1 MRLVLYIS
9 LLFILNVS
17 CGSIAQQ
24 QQQQQQYK
32 SHYVKKGETIYS
44 IAKEYGVSEEAIYR
58 LNPDVKGSVR
68 ENAILI
74 IPEVGTGVTTE
85 AVEFKKH
92 RVKRKETLFSIS
104 QKYGVSVDD
113 IKKYN
118 KELYSRQ
125 LKKGEKI
132 DIPVSLKNTASST
145 TSTETEVLSKTHTV
159 LAKETKYGIARKY
172 DITIAELEMLNP
184 TLGDSL
190 QIGAILK
197 VPNTESATSA
207 ITEEGYD
214 YYEVQPKE
222 GFFRLK
228 IKLGLSEEE
237 IVALN
242 PFAKSGLKEGM
253 ILKIPKENID
263 LISSGKAVTV
273 KLENR
278 VYNKAKKNLVVM
290 LPFELDKIT
299 ENTSSSN
306 TDLLKKG
313 GLLRLTLDFYS
324 GVLMAA
330 EFAKD
335 LGISVDI
342 DVYDTEGSET
352 KTSAIIAQQ
361 NFDNVDAVIGPL
373 RQKNVE
379 KAAVLLQRSKIPVF
393 SPLSNRTMSSHS
405 NFFQTL
411 PTDAMLRKSML
422 TFLKTNSTNKN
433 ILIISDVNKKAQKA
447 AILSEL
453 PSAKTLSPREKGFLY
468 VTDLDAKMVK
478 NKENW
483 VILESDD
490 PGIISNVLGLLNGLP
505 ADFKVRLFTLD
516 KNDAYDYHDISN
528 MHLAKLNFTFPSVNK
543 SYNYK
548 DKDPFLVSYKN
559 KYGVYPNRY
568 AVRGF
573 DVTYDVLL
581 RLSSNES
588 LYDPT
593 QEEFETEYV
602 ENKFWYAKNNTSGYQ
617 NRATYI
623 IKYLDN
629 LEFEVVE

>member
-9 LLFILNVS
+9 LLFIVNVS

-24 QQQQQQYK
+24 PQQYR

-44 IAKEYGVSEEAIYR
+44 IAKEYEVSTEAIYR
-58 LNPDVKGSVR
+58 LNPDVTGGVKV
-68 ENAILI
+68 NAILI
-74 IPEVGTGVTTE
+74 IPEKESKVTTK
-85 AVEFKKH
+85 AVDFKKH

-104 QKYGVSVDD
+104 QLYQVSVDD

-132 DIPVSLKNTASST
+132 QIPILSKSTATPT
-145 TSTETEVLSKTHTV
+145 TPIEVEVTSKTHTV
-159 LAKETKYGIARKY
+159 IAKETKYGIARKY
-172 DITIAELEMLNP
+172 AITIAELEALNP
-184 TLGDSL
+184 TMGETLQLGTV
-190 QIGAILK
+190 LK
-197 VPNTESATSA
+197 VPNTESTASA
-207 ITEEGYD
+207 VSEEGYD

-228 IKLGLSEEE
+228 VKLGLSEEE
-237 IVALN
+237 IVTLN
-242 PFAKSGLKEGM
+242 PFAKEGLKEGM

-263 LISSGKAVTV
+263 LISSEKVVTV

-278 VYNKAKKNLVVM
+278 IYNKAKKNLVVM
-290 LPFELDKIT
+290 LPFQLNKVT
-299 ENTSSSN
+299 EDSLSSN
-306 TDLLKKG
+306 SDLLKKG

-335 LGISVDI
+335 HGISVDI
-342 DVYDTEGSET
+342 DVYDTEGSES
-352 KTSAIIAQQ
+352 KTSAIISQE
-361 NFDNVDAVIGPL
+361 NFDAVDAVIGPL

-411 PTDAMLRKSML
+411 PSEAMLRKSML
-422 TFLKTNSTNKN
+422 TFLKTNGTDKN
-433 ILIISDVNKKAQKA
+433 ILLISDVNKKTEKA
-447 AILSEL
+447 AILREL
-453 PSAKTLSPREKGFLY
+453 PSAKSISPREKGFLY
-468 VTDLDAKMVK
+468 VTDLDSKLVQ

-483 VILESDD
+483 VILESNE
-490 PGIISNVLGLLNGLP
+490 PGIISNVLGLLNGMP
-505 ADFKVRLFTLD
+505 AGFKVRLFTLD
-516 KNDAYDYHDISN
+516 KNEAYDYHDISN

-543 SYNYK
+543 SYSYK

-588 LYDPT
+588 LFDKT

-602 ENKFWYAKNNTSGYQ
+602 ENKFWYTKNSTSGYQ
-617 NRATYI
+617 NKATYI
-623 IKYLDN
+623 IKYMEN

>member
-9 LLFILNVS
+9 LLFIVNVS
-17 CGSIAQQ
+17 CGSIA
-24 QQQQQQYK
+24 QQQQQYK

-44 IAKEYGVSEEAIYR
+44 IAKDYGVSTEAIYR
-58 LNPDVKGSVR
+58 LNPDVKSGVR
-68 ENAILI
+68 ENSILI
-74 IPEVGTGVTTE
+74 IPEAGTGVTT
-85 AVEFKKH
+85 ADIEFKKH
-92 RVKRKETLFSIS
+92 KVKRKETLFSIS
-104 QKYGVSVDD
+104 KKYNVSVDD

-132 DIPVSLKNTASST
+132 QIPITLKIGSGLST
-145 TSTETEVLSKTHTV
+145 SEVVEVTSKKHTV

-172 DITIAELEMLNP
+172 DITIPELEALNP
-184 TLGDSL
+184 TMGDSL
-190 QIGAILK
+190 QIGAIIN
-197 VPNTESATSA
+197 VPNTDSVASAT
-207 ITEEGYD
+207 IEEGYD

-228 IKLGLSEEE
+228 VKLGLSEEE
-237 IVALN
+237 IVSLN
-242 PFAKSGLKEGM
+242 PFAKEGLKEGM

-278 VYNKAKKNLVVM
+278 VYNKEKKNLVVM
-290 LPFELDKIT
+290 LPFGLDKIT
-299 ENTSSSN
+299 DGSSASN
-306 TDLLKKG
+306 SEVLKKG

-335 LGISVDI
+335 LGISVNI

-352 KTSAIIAQQ
+352 KTSTIIAQE

-393 SPLSNRTMSSHS
+393 SPLSNRTMNSHS

-411 PTDAMLRKSML
+411 PTDAMLRRSML
-422 TFLKTNSTNKN
+422 SFLKANSANKN
-433 ILIISDVNKKAQKA
+433 ILLISDANKKTEKA

-468 VTDLDAKMVK
+468 VTDLNAKMVQ

-490 PGIISNVLGLLNGLP
+490 PGIISNVLGLLNGMP
-505 ADFKVRLFTLD
+505 ETYKVRLFTLD

-543 SYNYK
+543 SYSYK
-548 DKDPFLVSYKN
+548 DKDPFLISYKN

-573 DVTYDVLL
+573 DVAYDVLL

-588 LYDPT
+588 LYDAT

-602 ENKFWYAKNNTSGYQ
+602 ENKFLYAKNSTSGYQ

-623 IKYLDN
+623 IKYMNN